1 MLRKILWA
9 CVIILLCAL
18 TGMLVFL
25 NIGTD
30 EPQLASEPVQTAET
44 EPTEPEPTEAPTEAV
59 TEAPTEAP
67 TEPPEPVEYTLSF
80 AGDCCLG
87 NKKGWSP
94 STYFM
99 GTVGDNYEYPFA
111 NVQEYFANDDCTFVN
126 LEVVFTDSDAAAN
139 KTFVFKGP
147 TSYTQILTAGNVE
160 FANVVNNH
168 TRDYGQQGYD
178 DTIAALDEA
187 GLLYAEEEEY
197 IIFTTE
203 SGLTLGV
210 YADQFPENMGGLEE
224 TIAAMRED
232 GAEIVIVCLHWGVE
246 YYYQANA
253 GQQSLGHAAID
264 AGADIVYGHHP
275 HVLQRVE
282 EYNDGYIYYSLGNF
296 SFGGHTNPPDKDTAI
311 LQQTVIREPDGTVHL
326 GELTMIPCSLSSV
339 STTNDFQP
347 TPLEE
352 GTDAYERV
360 LSKLEGTYNK
370 VRLQVD
376 YRPDL
381 G

>member
-1 MLRKILWA
+1 MKLRKILWICIIVLC
-9 CVIILLCAL
+9 CVLL
-18 TGMLVFL
+18 GMAAFL
-25 NIGTD
+25 HFGNTD
-30 EPQLASEPVQTAET
+30 PQAPTEPSETLSAT
-44 EPTEPEPTEAPTEAV
+44 EPTETAPTEV
-59 TEAPTEAP
+59 PTEEPTEAP
-67 TEPPEPVEYTLSF
+67 TEPPEPIEYTLSF

-94 STYFM
+94 NTYFM
-99 GTVGDNYEYPFA
+99 GTVGDNYEYPLA

-126 LEVVFTDSDAAAN
+126 LECVFTDSEAAAD

-147 TSYTQILTAGNVE
+147 TAYTQILTAGSVE

-178 DTIAALDEA
+178 DTIAALGEA
-187 GLLYAEEEEY
+187 GLLYAEEDEY

-210 YADQFPENMGGLEE
+210 YADQFPSNMDGMAE
-224 TIAAMRED
+224 TIAAMREE

-246 YYYQANA
+246 YYYKANE

-282 EYNDGYIYYSLGNF
+282 EYNGGYIYYSLGNF

-311 LQQTVIREPDGTVHL
+311 LQQTVIREPDGSVHL

-347 TPLEE
+347 TPLEP

-360 LSKLEGTYNK
+360 LSKLEGTFGK
-370 VRLQVD
+370 TRLQVD